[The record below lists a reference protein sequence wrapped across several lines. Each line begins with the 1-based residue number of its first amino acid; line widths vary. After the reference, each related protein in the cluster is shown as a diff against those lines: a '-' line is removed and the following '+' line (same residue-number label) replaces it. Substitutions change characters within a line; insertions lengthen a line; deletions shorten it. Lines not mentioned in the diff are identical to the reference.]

1 MNAFSR
7 PEARILAAA
16 LAVALACTA
25 AAQERPRSSSGY
37 PAKAIHLIVPFPA
50 GGATDILGRA
60 VGERLAARLG
70 QSMVVDNKPG
80 AGANIG
86 AEAAAKS
93 PPDGYTLLMGSV
105 ASHSIALS
113 YYKALGYDVR
123 RDLTPIS
130 MVGYVTNVLV
140 VAPSLPA
147 RTVQEVI
154 AYAKANPGKVN
165 FASSGT
171 GGLIH
176 LTGEMFKAQAGIDIV
191 HVPYKGTA
199 LFLPDLMDGRVSMTL
214 DTLPPYMTQIKS
226 GKVRAIAVT
235 TSQRSPAMPD
245 LPTVSESGLPGFE
258 SVAIY
263 GLFAPTGTPKVI
275 VDLLNREAVAVL
287 KQPDLKEKLAVQG
300 IEIASSTPEALGVVV
315 RNEVAKWAKVI
326 KDAQIKPE

>member
-1 MNAFSR
+1 MNPFSR
-7 PEARILAAA
+7 PAARILAAA
-16 LAVALACTA
+16 FAIALACTA
-25 AAQERPRSSSGY
+25 AAQERPRTPSGY
-37 PAKAIHLIVPFPA
+37 PARAIHLIVPFPA

-70 QSMVVDNKPG
+70 QSIVVDNKPG

-93 PPDGYTLLMGSV
+93 PADGYTLLMGSV

-113 YYKALGYDVR
+113 YYKTLGYDVR

-214 DTLPPYMTQIKS
+214 DTLPPYMTQIKA

-235 TSQRSPAMPD
+235 TAQRSPAMPD

-263 GLFAPTGTPKVI
+263 GLFAPTGTPKEI
-275 VDLLNREAVAVL
+275 VDLLNREAAVVL

-300 IEIASSTPEALGVVV
+300 IEIAGSTPEALGTIV